1 MSIWKAIRGELIDI
15 IEWLDST
22 RDTLVWRY
30 PRHDNEIKNG
40 ARLVVRESQAAV
52 FVNEGQVADVFEFP
66 GTFTLTTQNLPLLSK
81 LKGWKY
87 GFESPFKAE
96 VYFVNTRRFTDLKW
110 GTKNPV
116 MLRDADFGPVRL
128 RAFGTYVLRVAKPVD
143 LIRSSV
149 GTDARFTTD
158 EITDQLRNLIVS
170 RFADTLGEGKIPA
183 LDLAANYDSLAAAML
198 AKLGPEFEQY
208 GIEVPSLLIENISLP
223 PEVEQMLDK
232 RTSMGVLGDM
242 NRFTQFQAANALGDA
257 AKNPGG
263 AAGAGV
269 GVGAGIA
276 MGQAMAGAMAG
287 AANPP
292 PASGPAAPPP
302 MPVYHLAVGGQQV
315 GPLDMAGLQ
324 ARVRSGELTQATLVW
339 TPGMAQWTA
348 AGTVPGLA
356 ALFGTGSAP
365 PPLPNG

>member
-22 RDTLVWRY
+22 RDTIVWRY

-66 GTFTLTTQNLPLLSK
+66 GTFTLTTQNLPVLSK
-81 LKGWKY
+81 LKGWKH

-116 MLRDADFGPVRL
+116 MLRDAEFGPVRL
-128 RAFGTYVLRVAKPVD
+128 RAFGTYVLRVARPVE

-170 RFADTLGEGKIPA
+170 RFADTIGEGRIPA
-183 LDLAANYDSLAAAML
+183 LDLAANYDALASSLL
-198 AKLGPEFEQY
+198 SKLNPEFEQY

-242 NRFTQFQAANALGDA
+242 NRYTQFQAATALGDA

-287 AANPP
+287 SSAA
-292 PASGPAAPPP
+292 PATGVPQAPPP
-302 MPVYHLAVGGQQV
+302 MPMYHVAVGGQQV
-315 GPLDMAGLQ
+315 GPLDLAALQ
-324 ARVRSGELTQATLVW
+324 ARARSGELTASTLVW
-339 TPGMAQWTA
+339 TPGMSAWAA
-348 AGTVPGLA
+348 AGTVQGLSG
-356 ALFGTGSAP
+356 LVGGGTAP
-365 PPLPNG
+365 PPLPPA